1 MKLLQ
6 SLVLCAGL
14 SAAASIPAATAQPAN
29 PNQQIAV
36 IDGPTYL
43 MTYVEVIP
51 SANARAIAA
60 MKEYRDAARKEPGAM
75 YADIYQEQGQS
86 HRFVLSEIWE
96 NRGAAATHAHAAAT
110 ATLLEKLQPIELGPL
125 DIRIHQAHSVT
136 PPKASSANDIV
147 VISHIDVAGGNTQN
161 LINAMAP
168 LSEASRK
175 DSGMVRYEILDEV
188 PAHANHFRSFEE
200 WSSLAAFEAQNR
212 APHVQTYRRTVLQWL
227 GTPYDQRLYGLVK

>member
-1 MKLLQ
+1 MKLIQ
-6 SLVLCAGL
+6 SLLLCGAL
-14 SAAASIPAATAQPAN
+14 ATAAAIPPATAQNA
-29 PNQQIAV
+29 NQQIPV

-43 MTYVEVIP
+43 MTYVEVVP

-60 MKEYRDAARKEPGAM
+60 MKEYRDASRKEPGAM

-110 ATLLEKLQPIELGPL
+110 ATLLEKLQPIELGPV

-168 LSEASRK
+168 LIEASRK

-200 WSSLAAFEAQNR
+200 WSSLAAFEAHNR
-212 APHVQTYRRTVLQWL
+212 APHVQAYRRTVLQWL
-227 GTPYDQRLYGLVK
+227 GTPYDQRKYTLVN

>member
-14 SAAASIPAATAQPAN
+14 SAAAIPPATAQNA
-29 PNQQIAV
+29 NQQIPV

-43 MTYVEVIP
+43 MTYVEVVP

-110 ATLLEKLQPIELGPL
+110 ATLLEKLQPIELGPV

-175 DSGMVRYEILDEV
+175 DNGMVRYEILDEV

-200 WSSLAAFEAQNR
+200 WSSLAAFEAHNR
-212 APHVQTYRRTVLQWL
+212 APHVQAYRRTVLQWL
-227 GTPYDQRLYGLVK
+227 GTPYDQRLYRLVK